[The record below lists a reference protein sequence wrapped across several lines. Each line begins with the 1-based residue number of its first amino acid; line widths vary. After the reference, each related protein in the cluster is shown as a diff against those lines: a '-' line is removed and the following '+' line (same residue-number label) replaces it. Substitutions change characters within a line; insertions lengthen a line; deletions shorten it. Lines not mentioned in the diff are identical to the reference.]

1 MELCSNF
8 DGALQNGEFKVV
20 YQPKFDMR
28 TREVVGAE
36 ALVRWVK
43 PDGKMISPGEFI
55 PCFEN
60 SSQIIQL
67 DEYVFKTVCEQMA
80 DMKKKNLPVKCISVN
95 LSRVHVKSQRIAER
109 LDKIARQ
116 YAITPSDIAV
126 EVTESAI
133 SENAENVCGLVN
145 ELHRIGFRVD
155 MDDYGTG
162 ISSLL
167 SLANADFDVIKLD
180 RSFVNSIGNS
190 KMEDVIKST
199 IELAKHLNLGV
210 IAEGIETKEKE
221 DFLIKNSCY
230 YAQGYYYSKPVNKEM
245 YELMLQT

>member
-1 MELCSNF
+1 
-8 DGALQNGEFKVV
+8 
-20 YQPKFDMR
+20 
-28 TREVVGAE
+28 
-36 ALVRWVK
+36 
-43 PDGKMISPGEFI
+43 
-55 PCFEN
+55 
-60 SSQIIQL
+60 
-67 DEYVFKTVCEQMA
+67 
-80 DMKKKNLPVKCISVN
+80 MKKKNLPVKCISVN

-210 IAEGIETKEKE
+210 IAEGIETKEQE